1 MTVGGIA
8 GLIAALAALLLVGF
22 LARPLLKLGRVLEE
36 VRLVVRDFGHSL
48 VPIMTEL
55 RGTVVAANSEIEKVG
70 LITEDASR
78 VTANAS
84 TVARSAAELA
94 TLFSATVGGPLV
106 KTAAL
111 TYGVRSA
118 MGRRRRRGGVV

>member
-70 LITEDASR
+70 VITEDATR
-78 VTANAS
+78 VTANAT
-84 TVARSAAELA
+84 TVARNAAELT
-94 TLFSATVGGPLV
+94 TLFRSTVGGPLV
-106 KTAAL
+106 RTAAF
-111 TYGVRSA
+111 TYGMRSA
-118 MGRRRRRGGVV
+118 LGKRRKGGAS

>member
-1 MTVGGIA
+1 MTVGAIA

-22 LARPLLKLGRVLEE
+22 LARPLLKLARVLEE

-48 VPIMTEL
+48 VPIMSEL
-55 RGTVVAANSEIEKVG
+55 RGTVTAANSEIEKVG

-106 KTAAL
+106 KTAAFS
-111 TYGVRSA
+111 YGIRSA
-118 MGRRRRRGGVV
+118 MVKRRKHGVR

>member
-8 GLIAALAALLLVGF
+8 GLLAALAALLLVGF
-22 LARPLLKLGRVLEE
+22 LARPLLKLARVLEE

-55 RGTVVAANSEIEKVG
+55 RGTVTAANAEIEKVG
-70 LITEDASR
+70 TITEDASR
-78 VTANAS
+78 VTANAT

-94 TLFSATVGGPLV
+94 TIFSATLGGPLV
-106 KTAAL
+106 RTAAF
-111 TYGVRSA
+111 TYGVRSTLV
-118 MGRRRRRGGVV
+118 RRRRAGAR

>member
-1 MTVGGIA
+1 
-8 GLIAALAALLLVGF
+8 LA
-22 LARPLLKLGRVLEE
+22 RVLEE

-48 VPIMTEL
+48 VPIMSEL
-55 RGTVVAANSEIEKVG
+55 RGTVTAANSEIEKVG

-111 TYGVRSA
+111 TYGMRSA
-118 MGRRRRRGGVV
+118 MGKRRKGGIR

>member
-8 GLIAALAALLLVGF
+8 GLLAALAALLLVAF
-22 LARPLLKLGRVLEE
+22 LARPLLKLARVLEE

-55 RGTVVAANSEIEKVG
+55 RGTVTAANSEIEKVG
-70 LITEDASR
+70 LITEDASK

-118 MGRRRRRGGVV
+118 MGRRRKGGVA

>member
-22 LARPLLKLGRVLEE
+22 LARPLNKLARVLEE

-48 VPIMTEL
+48 VPIMSEL
-55 RGTVVAANSEIEKVG
+55 RGTVTAANSEIEKVG

-106 KTAAL
+106 KTAAF

-118 MGRRRRRGGVV
+118 VGRRRQGGQR

>member
-8 GLIAALAALLLVGF
+8 GLLAAVAALLLVAF
-22 LARPLLKLGRVLEE
+22 LARPLLKLARVLEE

-70 LITEDASR
+70 VITEDASR
-78 VTANAS
+78 VAANA
-84 TVARSAAELA
+84 TTLTRNAAELT
-94 TLFSATVGGPLV
+94 TLFRATVGGPLV
-106 KTAAL
+106 KVAAFS
-111 TYGVRSA
+111 YGVRA
-118 MGRRRRRGGVV
+118 AAGRRSKAGVR

>member
-8 GLIAALAALLLVGF
+8 GLIAALAALLLVAF
-22 LARPLLKLGRVLEE
+22 LARPLLKLARVLEE

-55 RGTVVAANSEIEKVG
+55 RGTVTAANSEIEKVG
-70 LITEDASR
+70 AITEDASR

-106 KTAAL
+106 KTAAF
-111 TYGVRSA
+111 TYGIRSA
-118 MGRRRRRGGVV
+118 MTRKHRNGVH